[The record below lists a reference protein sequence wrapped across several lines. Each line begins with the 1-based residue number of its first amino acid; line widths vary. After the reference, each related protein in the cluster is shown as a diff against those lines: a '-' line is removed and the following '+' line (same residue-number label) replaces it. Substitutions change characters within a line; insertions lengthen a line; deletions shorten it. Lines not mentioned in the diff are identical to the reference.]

1 MKSQEQVN
9 EAALERVLFP
19 VVQTEPKELFLSSAT
34 DFGNQLKSA
43 IYAPTLNK
51 VLHFGGKHYKL
62 VDNETLVLPIYDR
75 LKNMFGNGGFEV
87 QTTNED
93 DRRFWVRFILHDKA
107 LQIADKD
114 VLKTMI
120 EVQNSYDGTMKHSLG
135 LSYFRLVCSNGLM
148 AWRKEAA
155 VSKKHYFG
163 LEPELQSVLGQLD
176 RIDEQ
181 LRKFWVLTERRV
193 TNLEIEEISKKIREH
208 SGLSF
213 PKKLID
219 LAVDSIGTEADL
231 VDAHVTAWHVYNSF
245 NGLLNHDERVGL
257 SMELKEKIDR
267 RVLETISEELVL
279 N

>member
-9 EAALERVLFP
+9 DAALELVLFP
-19 VVQTEPKELFLSSAT
+19 VVQTDPRELFLSSAT
-34 DFGNQLKSA
+34 DFGAQLKSA

-75 LKNMFGNGGFEV
+75 LKNMFGNSGFEV

-155 VSKKHYFG
+155 ISRKHYLG
-163 LEPELQSVLGQLD
+163 LEPELQFVLGQLD
-176 RIDEQ
+176 RIEEQ
-181 LRKFWVLTERRV
+181 LRKFRVLTERRV

-213 PKKLID
+213 PKRLID
-219 LAVDSIGTEADL
+219 LAVDGIGTEADI

-267 RVLETISEELVL
+267 RVLETISSELVL

>member
-1 MKSQEQVN
+1 MKSQEQLN
-9 EAALERVLFP
+9 DAALERVLFP
-19 VVQTEPKELFLSSAT
+19 VVQTDPKELFLSSGT
-34 DFGNQLKSA
+34 NFGAQLKSA

-107 LQIADKD
+107 LQVADKD

-155 VSKKHYFG
+155 VSRKHYFG
-163 LEPELQSVLGQLD
+163 LEPELQFVLGQLD

-181 LRKFWVLTERRV
+181 LRKFRILTERRV

-213 PKKLID
+213 PKKLIN
-219 LAVDSIGTEADL
+219 LAAEGIGKEADL
-231 VDAHVTAWHVYNSF
+231 VDTHVTAWHVYNSF

-267 RVLETISEELVL
+267 RVLETISAELVL